1 MYYKLIAGQDI
12 FELNPGLRAVPGFTG
27 LTDMQMKFICLM
39 CDPSQDNPVR
49 TLQGRQKREKAAL
62 LAGYRQEPGDTRLD
76 RNARNVADGKVRS
89 IEEGI
94 DLFKSLHY
102 DEKIDTYESM
112 VFQINEIRDF
122 LKSKKNNSP
131 VKMKQAIY
139 LGAKLPELVEAKQKI
154 EQLLNINPTLKPE
167 LGATFTAVDVT
178 DDPEKE
184 ESKSMSLLDRFH
196 SNTRN

>member
-1 MYYKLIAGQDI
+1 MYYKLVAGEDV
-12 FELNPGLRAVPGFTG
+12 FESNPGLKAVPGFNG
-27 LTDMQMKFICLM
+27 LTDTQMKFVCLM
-39 CDPSQDNPVR
+39 CDPSQDNPIR

-62 LAGYRQEPGDTRLD
+62 LAGYRMEPDGKRLD
-76 RNARNVADGKVRS
+76 RNARDVADGKVRS

-94 DLFKSLHY
+94 NLFKSLHY
-102 DEKIDTYESM
+102 DENIDTHESM
-112 VFQINEIRDF
+112 VFQINEIRDY

-139 LGAKLPELVEAKQKI
+139 LGAKLPELVEARQKI
-154 EQLLNINPTLKPE
+154 EKLLNINTTIKPE

-178 DDPEKE
+178 EDPDKP
-184 ESKSMSLLDRFH
+184 ESSSMSLLDRFH